1 MAYTTGI
8 LLGSITKVSGFGG
21 AVSIRLE
28 RTLTENIPL
37 TESVFLE
44 IEGRPVPFFISYSE
58 YSGAG
63 ILKLK
68 FDRCVSDDQVDEFI
82 GAKVFLTGPPARG
95 KKKDEVISL
104 EGYNVYDQDHQLV
117 GCIAEVIPNPAQL
130 LLKIV
135 SPRNK
140 EVLIPLHEN
149 LVIGIDKRKKE
160 ITMDI
165 PEGLTEIN

>member
-8 LLGSITKVSGFGG
+8 LLGLITKVSGFGG
-21 AVSIRLE
+21 AVSVKLE
-28 RTLTENIPL
+28 RTLNENIPL
-37 TESVFLE
+37 TEPVFLE

-68 FDRCVSDDQVDEFI
+68 FDRYNSDDEVEEFI
-82 GAKVFLTGPPARG
+82 GARVYLTGAPARG
-95 KKKDEVISL
+95 KNKDELKSL
-104 EGYNVYDQDHQLV
+104 EGFNVYDQDSQLV
-117 GCIAEVIPNPAQL
+117 GCITEVIPNPAQL
-130 LLKIV
+130 LLKII
-135 SPRNK
+135 SPRNR

-149 LVIGIDKRKKE
+149 LIIGIDKRKKE
-160 ITMDI
+160 LIMDI